1 MRRAL
6 FATLFLLCAMSFAFG
21 QVVVTSGGFATLQG
35 PAYPPAPAWPPL
47 VVTPQVH
54 LQTMMP
60 SPIGITNEG
69 RAGISIE
76 GRATSIDPQPSTFT
90 VPVIN
95 NPGVYVLPQ
104 GPSPT
109 PEEGQ
114 AEERENEG
122 AKPFEFGVGAAGH
135 MTSHGVLT
143 MPLGSSIRGKVQ
155 PSQPAVHTYT
165 NDDMRRLHGQ
175 GRLSIV
181 GRQR

>member
-1 MRRAL
+1 MRRAF
-6 FATLFLLCAMSFAFG
+6 FAALFLVCAMSVALG
-21 QVVVTSGGFATLQG
+21 QTVVTSGGFATLQG
-35 PAYPPAPAWPPL
+35 PAYPPAPTWPPL

-54 LQTMMP
+54 LQTMLP
-60 SPIGITNEG
+60 SPIGITGEG
-69 RAGISIE
+69 RTGISIE
-76 GRATSIDPQPSTFT
+76 GRATSLDPQPSTIT

-104 GPSPT
+104 GLAPA

-122 AKPFEFGVGAAGH
+122 AKTFEFGVGAAGH

-143 MPLGSSIRGKVQ
+143 MPLGSSIRGKAQ
-155 PSQPAVHTYT
+155 PAQPAVHTYT

-175 GRLSIV
+175 GRISIV
-181 GRQR
+181 GRPR